1 MNSELSDCS
10 DLACKLTTTYVM
22 HRKENRENK
31 NVIIIFYM
39 WSSKIGAYTA
49 RAISKMP
56 DSKKN
61 NGLLAQIPTNFIKT
75 LIIFAD

>member
-1 MNSELSDCS
+1 
-10 DLACKLTTTYVM
+10 M
-22 HRKENRENK
+22 HRKENRDNNK
-31 NVIIIFYM
+31 VIITIYM
-39 WSSKIGAYTA
+39 WSSKIGAYTT

-75 LIIFAD
+75 LIIIAD